1 MEDNHSSLRRGAVDA
16 ALTVLSYLLLALSP
30 SRWTDPL
37 ASRMYLCYISSPD
50 TTMAALPKTKLLDE
64 PGDRMI
70 HVRLSADTHR
80 LLRIRV
86 AALDTNIQDWV
97 AALIEAALEREP
109 VEVGPSRGKK
119 SWQRTLS
126 RR

>member
-1 MEDNHSSLRRGAVDA
+1 MR
-16 ALTVLSYLLLALSP
+16 
-30 SRWTDPL
+30 
-37 ASRMYLCYISSPD
+37 
-50 TTMAALPKTKLLDE
+50 ALPKTKLLDE

-86 AALDTNIQDWV
+86 AALDTKIQDWV
-97 AALIEAALEREP
+97 AGLIEGELEREA
-109 VEVGPSRGKK
+109 VEAGPSRGKK
-119 SWQRTLS
+119 PWQRTLS

>member
-1 MEDNHSSLRRGAVDA
+1 MP
-16 ALTVLSYLLLALSP
+16 VL
-30 SRWTDPL
+30 
-37 ASRMYLCYISSPD
+37 
-50 TTMAALPKTKLLDE
+50 KTKPPDNTD
-64 PGDRMI
+64 DRMI

-86 AALDTNIQDWV
+86 AAQDTNIQDWV
-97 AALIEAALEREP
+97 AALIEEALEREP
-109 VEVGPSRGKK
+109 VEVGPPRDKK